1 MTLPTAILGCILA
14 GGRSSRFGRDKAR
27 ALLHGRPLLL
37 HAADALRPL
46 CPSVVAVADRAG
58 KYDDLQV
65 EALVDLQP
73 GRGPLAGLEAALL
86 QAQSRYGAGAWVLM
100 APCDTVGVPAEWL
113 MRLRDARQPDDLAV
127 AFRDASAPT
136 DAKAQGWEP
145 LPLLV
150 AVAALPAVQQ
160 ALSPGQTAA
169 GQTALW
175 RLLEALP
182 ARALPRPPEWRE
194 RVRRLDR
201 PEELQALHEADPV
214 RQDLPVALQRWSPQ
228 GAQPADD
235 WLAIEEPLEIRVEY
249 GPNGRRRK
257 ATLGVVLR
265 TPGHEVELVAGLLW
279 AEAAVLHSDDILEVG
294 MVMGELAV
302 VTARLRP
309 GLAFDPKRLSRHMVT
324 NAACGA
330 CGSPLLD
337 AGLPKDRGQLHGLGR
352 AMPWSVLAGLPAQ
365 LRSLQTTFDRTGG
378 LHAAGLFRADGAPLL
393 VREDIGRHN
402 ALDKLIGHLVLEQQL
417 DPAAVLVLSGR
428 IGYEL
433 VQKAA
438 MAGLPLL
445 VGVGAPTSLAVDLA
459 DRAGMTLVGFV
470 RGGCGNVYTSP
481 WRVV

>member
-1 MTLPTAILGCILA
+1 MNQLHDILGCILA

-46 CPSVVAVADRAG
+46 CPAVVAVADRAG

-86 QAQSRYGAGAWVLM
+86 QAQARYGERAWVLL

-113 MRLRDARQPDDLAV
+113 LQLRDSLQPGDAAA
-127 AFRDASAPT
+127 AFRDLAAPV
-136 DAKAQGWEP
+136 DAKALGWEP

-150 AVAALPAVQQ
+150 AAAALPAVQQ
-160 ALSPGQTAA
+160 ALAT

-182 ARALPRPPEWRE
+182 ARAVARPGAWPE

-201 PEELQALHEADPV
+201 PEELQALHEAQPV
-214 RQDLPVALQRWSPQ
+214 RQDLPVALQRWSPR
-228 GAQPADD
+228 GALPADD

-249 GPNGRRRK
+249 GQVGRRRR
-257 ATLGVVLR
+257 ATIGVVLR
-265 TPGHEVELVAGLLW
+265 TPGHEAELVAGLLW
-279 AEAAVLHSDDILEVG
+279 GEAAIGHGDDVLEVSLST
-294 MVMGELAV
+294 GELPV

-309 GLAFDPKRLSRHMVT
+309 GLAFDPKRLSRHLVT
-324 NAACGA
+324 TAACGA

-337 AGLPKDRGQLHGLGR
+337 AALPKGRGQLHGLGP
-352 AMPWSVLAGLPAQ
+352 AVAWSVLAGLPAQ
-365 LRSLQTTFDRTGG
+365 LRALQTTFDRTGG
-378 LHAAGLFRADGAPLL
+378 LHAAGLFSAAGEPVLA
-393 VREDIGRHN
+393 REDIGRHN
-402 ALDKLIGHLVLEQQL
+402 ALDKLVGHLVLTQQL
-417 DPAAVLVLSGR
+417 GPPGVLVLSGR

-481 WRVV
+481 WRVI